1 MSGPRVALFDIETA
15 PTRGWVWTN
24 YEANLIGTD
33 KDWYMLSFAFMWLGE
48 KKITT
53 HALPDF
59 AGYRSNKECDKA
71 LIKKLWEV
79 FDEADILV
87 GHNSK
92 QFDTKKANARF
103 LVNGLRPPSPYKQID
118 TLQIARSRFKFGS
131 NKLADLGVALGVGT
145 KLPHT
150 GAHLWFSCM
159 AGDPKSWALMK
170 RYNARDV
177 ELLAAVYSKLAAWCP
192 NHPNMNL
199 YDDGE
204 RCPTCRSDNV
214 QKRGLMVR
222 LNSRRQRMHCQA
234 CGNWFSTGKP
244 L

>member
-1 MSGPRVALFDIETA
+1 MAEPRIALFDIETA

-24 YEANLIGTD
+24 YEANLISTD
-33 KDWYMLSFAFMWLGE
+33 KDWYMLSFSYKWHGE

-53 HALPDF
+53 YALPDF

-71 LIKKLWEV
+71 LIKKLWAV

-92 QFDTKKANARF
+92 SFDTKKANARF
-103 LVNGLRPPSPYKQID
+103 LVNGLRPPSPYKQVD

-131 NKLADLGVALGVGT
+131 NKLNDLGVALGVGK

-159 AGDPKSWALMK
+159 AGDPKSWKLMK

-177 ELLAAVYSKLAAWCP
+177 ELLAAVFEKLRPWCP
-192 NHPNMNL
+192 NYPNMNL
-199 YDDGE
+199 YNGGAG
-204 RCPTCRSDNV
+204 CPTCRSNNV
-214 QKRGLMVR
+214 QRRGVMVK
-222 LNSRRQRMHCQA
+222 LNSKRHRFHCQD
-234 CGNWFSTGKP
+234 CGAWFSGKP
-244 L
+244 I